1 MESDWIEMPL
11 EEAMDAIIDYRGKT
25 PTKTTSGIPLIT
37 AKIVKNGRINPTQE
51 YIAESDYDSW
61 MQRGIPQKGDV
72 VLTTEAPLGEVA
84 QLDGSKIALA
94 QRIITLRGKAG
105 LLESDFLKYLLQS
118 NDVRHQLD
126 GRATGTTVSG
136 IKQSE
141 LRQVLLSFPP
151 LPEQKAIAH
160 ILGTLDD
167 KIELNR
173 RMNATLEGMAQ
184 ALFKSWFVDFDP
196 VIDNAL
202 AAGNPIPDELAA
214 RAEVRRQA
222 LANGTANHEAAK
234 AFPAA
239 FQETEE
245 LGWIPEGWEVRQLDE
260 LIKLIGGGT
269 PKTSVEE
276 YWNGE
281 IPWFSVVDAPNDSDV
296 FVIDTEKKI
305 TEKGLNNSSTKLLRS
320 GTTIISARGTVGRCA
335 LVGVEM
341 TMNQSCYGIQGEG
354 GASDSYTYYSIRHY
368 VSDLQQRGHGSVF
381 NTITRDT
388 FRSIKVPF
396 GGSELTEAFE
406 DHVTGL
412 LARIKGNLQEQTT
425 LTKVR
430 DTLLPKI
437 ISGELNI
444 STDSINP
451 SSKMPLTG
459 RPNQRQL

>member
-1 MESDWIEMPL
+1 MGSDWQEMPL
-11 EEAMDAIIDYRGKT
+11 EDAMDAIIDYRGKT
-25 PTKTTSGIPLIT
+25 PRKTDSGIPLIT

-51 YIAESDYDSW
+51 YIAEADYDSW

-126 GRATGTTVSG
+126 GRASGTTVSG

-196 VIDNAL
+196 VIDNAIK
-202 AAGNPIPDELAA
+202 AGNPIPDELAA
-214 RAEVRRQA
+214 RAEARRQA
-222 LANGTANHEAAK
+222 LANGTANREAAK

-245 LGWIPEGWEVRQLDE
+245 LGWIPEGWEVSTIGDE
-260 LIKLIGGGT
+260 CETVGGGT
-269 PKTSVEE
+269 P
-276 YWNGE
+276 
-281 IPWFSVVDAPNDSDV
+281 
-296 FVIDTEKKI
+296 
-305 TEKGLNNSSTKLLRS
+305 STKNSDFWEDGEYPWVTPKDFSGLQDKVLLSSSRFLTEEGLGKVSS
-320 GTTIISARGTVGRCA
+320 GLLPIGTVLMSSRA
-335 LVGVEM
+335 PVGYLAITQIE
-341 TMNQSCYGIQGEG
+341 TAINQGFIGMICNKQLPPEYILQWANSRMDDIKQ
-354 GASDSYTYYSIRHY
+354 ASSGSTFAEISKKGFRPFKVIVPDLNPLEAYSETIAPMY
-368 VSDLQQRGHGSVF
+368 AQITDNVAQSD
-381 NTITRDT
+381 
-388 FRSIKVPF
+388 
-396 GGSELTEAFE
+396 
-406 DHVTGL
+406 
-412 LARIKGNLQEQTT
+412 T
-425 LTKVR
+425 LSSLR
-430 DTLLPKI
+430 DTLLPKL
-437 ISGELNI
+437 ISGELRL
-444 STDSINP
+444 DA
-451 SSKMPLTG
+451 
-459 RPNQRQL
+459 